1 MDAETFKKVCLPYS
15 GNFYRVAYRLL
26 EDSQDAEDVV
36 QDVFEKLWKARNSL
50 SNIQSIEAYGV
61 TITRNLC
68 LDRLKSMGHKIV
80 KCDPQE
86 SLKYETEDVSER
98 ETKRDQVKTIKTIV
112 NELPEKQQQVFYL
125 RYFKDCTSEEIEKIT
140 GIGAGNIRV
149 LLTRARQTVKEQIN
163 KRSKYET
170 TR

>member
-36 QDVFEKLWKARNSL
+36 QDVFEKLWKSRGTL
-50 SNIQSIEAYGV
+50 LNIVNIEAYGV

-68 LDRLKSMGHKIV
+68 LDKLKSAEHNVK

-86 SLKYETEDVSER
+86 SLKSEMGDAGEGAQLKGEIQKIKSIVS
-98 ETKRDQVKTIKTIV
+98 T
-112 NELPEKQQQVFYL
+112 LPQSQQKVFYL
-125 RYFKDCTSEEIEKIT
+125 RYFKDCTSEEIEQIT
-140 GIGAGNIRV
+140 GLGAGNIRV
-149 LLTRARQTVKEQIN
+149 LLTRARQTVKEHF
-163 KRSKYET
+163 
-170 TR
+170 